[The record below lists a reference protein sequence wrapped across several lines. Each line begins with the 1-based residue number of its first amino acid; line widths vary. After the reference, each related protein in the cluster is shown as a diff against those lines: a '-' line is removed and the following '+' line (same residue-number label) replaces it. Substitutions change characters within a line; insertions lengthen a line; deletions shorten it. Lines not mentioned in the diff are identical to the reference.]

1 MRGAPTRKEETMKRS
16 IKISIALLLTLTGML
31 SGCII
36 WPGWW
41 DEGGGRGGHEHH
53 HGDGYEHERRY

>member
-1 MRGAPTRKEETMKRS
+1 MLRS
-16 IKISIALLLTLTGML
+16 FKLSIVFFILGSML

-41 DEGGGRGGHEHH
+41 DDGGHRGGHEHR
-53 HGDGYEHERRY
+53 DGWERR

>member
-1 MRGAPTRKEETMKRS
+1 MKKS
-16 IKISIALLLTLTGML
+16 IKISILLLTLSSML

-41 DEGGGRGGHEHH
+41 DEGGGRGGHGHH
-53 HGDGYEHERRY
+53 HDGYEHDRRY